1 MDDHHNILNR
11 GLIIKLFNLLVFNY
25 NAILVK
31 LIKVN
36 LSLNFDR

>member
-1 MDDHHNILNR
+1 MDDHHNILKR
-11 GLIIKLFNLLVFNY
+11 GLIIKLLNLHVFNY

>member
-25 NAILVK
+25 NAIVVK